1 MTILQLSTFWIHPVL
16 CSKVSLT
23 NKQRVKRPVHVRV
36 YENGGEDVGQN
47 NRSKYGEKKAF
58 TIRKRVINGIV
69 SGISSPLCVCYV
81 MLCYVMLCYVM
92 LCYVML
98 CYVMLCYVMLC
109 YVMLC
114 YVMLCYVMLCY
125 VMLCYVMLCYVIQL
139 AHSLGAFQWPI
150 TSSILRLL
158 LT

>member
-23 NKQRVKRPVHVRV
+23 NKQRVKRPVYVRV

-58 TIRKRVINGIV
+58 TIRKRV
-69 SGISSPLCVCYV
+69 

-98 CYVMLCYVMLC
+98 CYVMLCYVMLFS
-109 YVMLC
+109 
-114 YVMLCYVMLCY
+114 
-125 VMLCYVMLCYVIQL
+125 
-139 AHSLGAFQWPI
+139 SLPWGFSVADYIKYI
-150 TSSILRLL
+150 T
-158 LT
+158 LTFNLN